1 MNGDRWKGL
10 AQPVNGDRWK
20 GPARP
25 SAGVPAGL
33 LMVVLAAC
41 GSQGALSQEVVD
53 RARASGSA
61 PDLIYA
67 VQLDGYRILEQSAG
81 VVGDEGF
88 GAYYGTEDGTG
99 EPVELRVDRGA
110 FDDHLCASTPVSGG
124 GGAPGGGAVR
134 CERDGDGW
142 YRTDGVRQDYTV
154 VRGDHFVRLVA
165 AVGQV
170 GRDALRRAVTGARP
184 AVGDGTPAPPSPR
197 RTAVPRGD
205 LPTTGDG
212 APYNPVGPGG

>member
-1 MNGDRWKGL
+1 MKG
-10 AQPVNGDRWK
+10 ARK
-20 GPARP
+20 GVPARP
-25 SAGVPAGL
+25 ARALLPAGL
-33 LMVVLAAC
+33 AVAVLAAC

-53 RARASGSA
+53 RARASGAA

-67 VQLDGYRILEQSAG
+67 VELDGYRILEQSAG
-81 VVGDEGF
+81 GVGDEGF
-88 GAYYGTEDGTG
+88 GVLYAPEKGAG
-99 EPVELRVDRGA
+99 EPVELRVDRGS
-110 FDDHLCASTPVSGG
+110 FDDDVCASTPVSGG
-124 GGAPGGGAVR
+124 DGRRAAR

-154 VRGDHFVRLVA
+154 VRGDHYVRLAA

-170 GRDALRRAVTGARP
+170 GREALRAAVTGARP
-184 AVGDGTPAPPSPR
+184 AVGDGMPAPPP
-197 RTAVPRGD
+197 TVVPRGD